1 MLKSYKSVLTK
12 NNKSVILFSN
22 IQLKLTAWLIFYIGK
37 TFEFKWKNTSIQ
49 MFNKKK
55 KSEEPVM
62 DEQLDAQE
70 AVDQQTEENTATEPV
85 IELSAEEKLQQENS
99 VLNDKYL
106 RLFAEFD
113 NYKRRTQKERIE
125 LLQTAG
131 KDVVVS
137 MLPVLDDFDRALKA
151 TENATEVNAI
161 REGIMLVQTKLK
173 SILTQKGLKEVESLH
188 TAFDTDIHE
197 AITKIPAP
205 TDDLKGKVVDE
216 LEKGYT
222 LNDKVIRFAKVVVG
236 A

>member
-1 MLKSYKSVLTK
+1 
-12 NNKSVILFSN
+12 
-22 IQLKLTAWLIFYIGK
+22 
-37 TFEFKWKNTSIQ
+37 

-55 KSEEPVM
+55 KEEEPVIKNNEV
-62 DEQLDAQE
+62 EQEIENAQSE
-70 AVDQQTEENTATEPV
+70 ETQSTEDTATEPV
-85 IELSAEEKLQQENS
+85 VELSAEEKLQQENAA
-99 VLNDKYL
+99 LNDKYL

-113 NYKRRTQKERIE
+113 NYKRRTQKERVE

-137 MLPVLDDFDRALKA
+137 LLPVLDDFERALKA
-151 TENATEVNAI
+151 TENATEVSAI
-161 REGIMLVQTKLK
+161 RDGIMLVQTKLK
-173 SILTQKGLKEVESLH
+173 SILGQKGLKEMESIH

-205 TDDLKGKVVDE
+205 SDDLKGKVVDE

-236 A
+236 S

>member
-1 MLKSYKSVLTK
+1 MADFLVLAKLLSLNTK
-12 NNKSVILFSN
+12 TRVYN
-22 IQLKLTAWLIFYIGK
+22 
-37 TFEFKWKNTSIQ
+37 

-55 KSEEPVM
+55 RSEEPIM
-62 DEQLDAQE
+62 DEQLEGQDTA
-70 AVDQQTEENTATEPV
+70 DQQTEENTTAEPV

-131 KDVVVS
+131 KDVLVS

-173 SILTQKGLKEVESLH
+173 SILTQKGLKEMESLH
-188 TAFDTDIHE
+188 TIFDTDIHE

>member
-1 MLKSYKSVLTK
+1 
-12 NNKSVILFSN
+12 
-22 IQLKLTAWLIFYIGK
+22 
-37 TFEFKWKNTSIQ
+37 

-55 KSEEPVM
+55 KEEEPIVENNQV
-62 DEQLDAQE
+62 EQEIAD
-70 AVDQQTEENTATEPV
+70 VQTEAIEENSTETVEEPI
-85 IELSAEEKLQQENS
+85 IELSLEEKLQQENS
-99 VLNDKYL
+99 NLNDKYL

-113 NYKRRTQKERIE
+113 NYKRRTQKERVE

-131 KDVVVS
+131 KDVVIS
-137 MLPVLDDFDRALKA
+137 LLPVLDDFERALKA

-161 REGIMLVQTKLK
+161 REGVMLVQTKLK
-173 SILTQKGLKEVESLH
+173 SILGQKGLKEMESLN
-188 TAFDTDIHE
+188 TVFDTDIHE

-205 TDDLKGKVVDE
+205 SDDLKGKVVDE

>member
-1 MLKSYKSVLTK
+1 
-12 NNKSVILFSN
+12 
-22 IQLKLTAWLIFYIGK
+22 
-37 TFEFKWKNTSIQ
+37 

-55 KSEEPVM
+55 KEEEPIIVNNQA
-62 DEQLDAQE
+62 EQEVENVQG
-70 AVDQQTEENTATEPV
+70 EEGKTSETISTEPV
-85 IELSAEEKLQQENS
+85 VELSAEEKLKQENTT
-99 VLNDKYL
+99 LNDKYL

-113 NYKRRTQKERIE
+113 NYKRRTQKERVE

-137 MLPVLDDFDRALKA
+137 LLPVLDDFERALKA

-161 REGIMLVQTKLK
+161 RDGIMLVQTKLK
-173 SILTQKGLKEVESLH
+173 SILSQKGLKEMESIN

-205 TDDLKGKVVDE
+205 SDDLKGKVVDE

>member
-1 MLKSYKSVLTK
+1 
-12 NNKSVILFSN
+12 
-22 IQLKLTAWLIFYIGK
+22 
-37 TFEFKWKNTSIQ
+37 

-55 KSEEPVM
+55 KEEEPII
-62 DEQLDAQE
+62 DNNQSEQE
-70 AVDQQTEENTATEPV
+70 IENTPTEENKTAEGVAAEPV
-85 IELSAEEKLQQENS
+85 IEISVEEKLQGENAA
-99 VLNDKYL
+99 LNDKYL

-113 NYKRRTQKERIE
+113 NYKRRTQKERVE

-137 MLPVLDDFDRALKA
+137 LLPVLDDFERALKA
-151 TENATEVNAI
+151 TEHATEVGAI
-161 REGIMLVQTKLK
+161 RDGIMLVQSKLK
-173 SILTQKGLKEVESLH
+173 SILSQKGLKEMESIN
-188 TAFDTDIHE
+188 TVFDTDIHE

-205 TDDLKGKVVDE
+205 SDDLKGKVVDE

>member
-1 MLKSYKSVLTK
+1 
-12 NNKSVILFSN
+12 
-22 IQLKLTAWLIFYIGK
+22 
-37 TFEFKWKNTSIQ
+37 

-55 KSEEPVM
+55 KEEEPIIENNQTAEETIETQQ
-62 DEQLDAQE
+62 EQQKTE
-70 AVDQQTEENTATEPV
+70 AVPEPV
-85 IELSAEEKLQQENS
+85 VELSAEEKLKQENS
-99 VLNDKYL
+99 ALNDKYL

-113 NYKRRTQKERIE
+113 NYKRRTQKERVE

-137 MLPVLDDFDRALKA
+137 LLPVLDDFERALKA

-161 REGIMLVQTKLK
+161 REGIVLVQTKFK
-173 SILTQKGLKEVESLH
+173 NILAQKGLKEVESIN
-188 TAFDTDIHE
+188 TVFDTDLHE

-205 TDDLKGKVVDE
+205 TEDLKGKVVDE

-236 A
+236 S